1 MTLFNLSA
9 ILFLISYCY
18 LKWKHPTDRPW
29 PYIKTF
35 WGAVAISSLPV
46 AASTMMIVYAL
57 VYDSPLYGIPRI
69 NLVSFSTIV
78 ALGLALHGLLILT
91 ERAAKEYII
100 QLIDSGPADGDDD
113 DEVQELLKVDAGDA
127 DV

>member
-18 LKWKHPTDRPW
+18 LKWKHLTDRPW
-29 PYIKTF
+29 PYIKSF
-35 WGAVAISSLPV
+35 WGAVAISSLPI

-69 NLVSFSTIV
+69 NLVSFLTIV
-78 ALGLALHGLLILT
+78 ALGLALHGLLLLT
-91 ERAAKEYII
+91 QRAAKEYIEH
-100 QLIDSGPADGDDD
+100 IDPTSADDD
-113 DEVQELLKVDAGDA
+113 DEVSELLRVDGVETDA
-127 DV
+127 